1 MLVKVEI
8 GRAGQTNCALA
19 DVNRLDDFKVVV
31 DQALTAEAIG
41 AAIATAGAG
50 ELLGGKAWVSITWL
64 RSQLADQRASYWA
77 GFDEMLSYAESH
89 GWLSSDQTALQAHV
103 EHQDLKQIKE

>member
-8 GRAGQTNCALA
+8 WGTGQNSCALA
-19 DVNRLDDFKVVV
+19 DVDKLNDFKVVV
-31 DQALTAEAIG
+31 DHALSAEAAG
-41 AAIATAGAG
+41 AAMATNGTG

-64 RSQLADQRASYWA
+64 RSQLADQMASYWA
-77 GFDEMLSYAESH
+77 SFDEMVSYAESQ

-103 EHQDLKQIKE
+103 EHQDLKQTKE